1 MEPWLYLPPHPWRD
15 AIAELDPGVLRRLEE
30 IRFRVDVP
38 VMLYTDASWMPL
50 CYQGVPVISGADDIR
65 RILSILVDHSLYAR
79 MEELRQ
85 GYITLPGGHRVGVAG
100 RAVWQD
106 GRIVTQTE
114 ITGLNIRYAHD
125 ISGIAAS
132 LIERLRKWGVEGNSW
147 LIAAPPRA
155 GKTTLL
161 RDLARWFSRDG
172 CRVVVVDERSE
183 IAGASAGHRG
193 FDLGHHVD
201 VLQGWSK
208 PEGIITAIRTLGPD
222 LIVVDELGG
231 NDDLAALLQA
241 RHAGVEVIGTLHARD
256 VTAERNPR
264 LEQLWES
271 QLFDAV
277 VFLGRNPGPGSVR
290 TIWNS
295 KGLEMPV
302 KKA

>member
-1 MEPWLYLPPHPWRD
+1 MEPWLYLPPFPWRD
-15 AIAELDPGVLRRLEE
+15 AITALDPGVLERLEE

-38 VMLYTDASWMPL
+38 VILYTDSSWMPL
-50 CYQGVPVISGADDIR
+50 CQQGVPVISGAGDIQ

-79 MEELRQ
+79 MEELRK

-125 ISGIAAS
+125 ISGIAAP
-132 LIERLRKWGVEGNSW
+132 LVERLRQGGVRGNSW

-161 RDLARWFSRDG
+161 RDLVRWFSHG
-172 CRVVVVDERSE
+172 GWRVVVVDERCE
-183 IAGASAGHRG
+183 IAGTNGGNRG
-193 FDLGHHVD
+193 FDLGNHAD

-208 PEGIITAIRTLGPD
+208 PEGIIIAIRTLGPD
-222 LIVVDELGG
+222 VIVVDELGG
-231 NDDLAALLQA
+231 DEDLAALLQA

-256 VTAERNPR
+256 ATAELNPR

-277 VFLGRNPGPGSVR
+277 VFLGRNPGPGSV
-290 TIWNS
+290 TAIWNAN
-295 KGLEMPV
+295 GLGIRV
-302 KKA
+302 KRA